1 MQHLILTSI
10 IISLAIVGL
19 RIISSPGMILYFLRK
34 PYDRLS
40 DKMNKHNQAL
50 GRLNT
55 QITKNMALK
64 VLVENDKPAVLGN
77 LGSDTPPE
85 VLTGDR
91 KENFIFKLEKAISTL
106 RGELSVAKKTI
117 GRTELFIYLL
127 KPVIGCCTCMAS
139 FWTLVFIPLF
149 ISGPLGEYHII
160 MLPVIMLIVAAFN
173 SLIYAAYEK
182 LIYREKCPDCK

>member
-40 DKMNKHNQAL
+40 DKMRNHNQTL

-55 QITKNMALK
+55 QITKNKALII
-64 VLVENDKPAVLGN
+64 LVENDKPVNTVGGEVKILE
-77 LGSDTPPE
+77 GSE
-85 VLTGDR
+85 
-91 KENFIFKLEKAISTL
+91 KENTILKTEKAMREL
-106 RGELSVAKKTI
+106 KGELSVTKKTI
-117 GRTELFIYLL
+117 GKTELFIYLL

-139 FWTLVFIPLF
+139 VWTLVLLPIFYTGIDF
-149 ISGPLGEYHII
+149 KI
-160 MLPVIMLIVAAFN
+160 PVIMLIVAAFN
-173 SLIYAAYEK
+173 SLIYAAYER
-182 LIYREKCPDCK
+182 ITYREKCPDCK